1 MNVSDGFVIWINNPL
16 GQPSLAKFSCSL
28 IYQFVN
34 ARTLLRMV
42 LLLQV
47 AELVSND
54 ELHVASEEVV
64 FAAALRWVKHDIDN
78 REDQVSPC
86 SFSYDDEL
94 LS

>member
-1 MNVSDGFVIWINNPL
+1 
-16 GQPSLAKFSCSL
+16 
-28 IYQFVN
+28 
-34 ARTLLRMV
+34 MV